1 MASSNL
7 ILLYLLQLLSLS
19 AFSSPNMHL
28 FLSLSHA
35 FNLPF
40 FDCNKTPRKKL
51 FKRLFFVTDFLLVYP
66 HFTYT
71 YLHFFFF
78 SLQPVLISLLF
89 PLLHR
94 NCFHLDSHWGPHL
107 NQILPFQSW
116 SYFSKEGNGTPLQY
130 SGLENPRDGGAW

>member
-19 AFSSPNMHL
+19 AFSSPNVHL

-51 FKRLFFVTDFLLVYP
+51 FKRLFFVTDFFLVYP

-78 SLQPVLISLLF
+78 HFNLF
-89 PLLHR
+89 
-94 NCFHLDSHWGPHL
+94 
-107 NQILPFQSW
+107 
-116 SYFSKEGNGTPLQY
+116 
-130 SGLENPRDGGAW
+130 